1 MNLLSVHQE
10 VKMDYDLQREKLERL
25 ERELTE
31 ISTSSGSKEDK
42 DTAALKRVKQE
53 YEVKLQEQEEELDD
67 QAGTIQQL
75 EQVGR
80 WS

>member
-1 MNLLSVHQE
+1 MNLFSVHQE